1 MTAGR
6 FAPRALRELRDAAA
20 WIAEDNPAAAEALL
34 QAAVRAAD
42 MIAGRPGM
50 GHVRL
55 ALAPERFRFWP
66 LRGFPYLLVWG
77 FLCQR
82 VSCDFLLTGRHGI
95 SRRSSLWTDGA
106 ASHILSPARSL
117 GAAPRLPVPT
127 DRIRV

>member
-66 LRGFPYLLVWG
+66 LRGFPYLLVYDTE
-77 FLCQR
+77 QR
-82 VSCDFLLTGRHGI
+82 
-95 SRRSSLWTDGA
+95 
-106 ASHILSPARSL
+106 PAVVARMVHQ
-117 GAAPRLPVPT
+117 ARDLPVT
-127 DRIRV
+127 LADLDR